1 MYHDNCPC
9 GGNQTDALVAG
20 TCQQLCQIYEPEQ
33 ALCRG
38 TLFPELDKPLAGVRA
53 ACTSCATQEHM
64 HDFAAWELRLYLNMN
79 PCDQKALKLYRQYCS
94 KLNGCGYACVKD
106 CAQCG
111 SDAVYAAR
119 NCCDTDP
126 VQTRTR
132 PCCDNDISF
141 ARAVR
146 TEKDDG
152 FVRVGTPVREKN
164 AFVRVDDAC
173 CNDNDR
179 AARWTWADQP
189 WPWEKTGNHRK
200 EG

>member
-1 MYHDNCPC
+1 MYHEDCPC

-38 TLFPELDKPLAGVRA
+38 TLFPELDKPLAGVRNTCA
-53 ACTSCATQEHM
+53 SCATQEHM

-106 CAQCG
+106 CGHTG
-111 SDAVYAAR
+111 SSYAA
-119 NCCDTDP
+119 P
-126 VQTRTR
+126 VQPRAKT
-132 PCCDNDISF
+132 CCDNDISF

-152 FVRVGTPVREKN
+152 FIRVGTPVREKDV
-164 AFVRVDDAC
+164 FVRADSAC
-173 CNDNDR
+173 CEEEHD
-179 AARWTWADQP
+179 AGRWTWGDEP
-189 WPWEKTGNHRK
+189 WPWELGASRRK